1 MMKKD
6 SRKGPAKARPAGK
19 KPVKAAKPKGQAK
32 HKGPFKKGKPLKP
45 KKVIRTNKPAKAKPV
60 KTAKKPV
67 REAPKAAPKPKGCDV
82 YFNGR
87 FIGATRDVG
96 EFVGDIKKKRRLGI
110 LPDQVNI
117 VHYPEFNEIRINTDS
132 GRTRRPLIIVENG
145 KHKLT
150 KEVMKRL
157 TKGEIKWDHLVNH
170 GIIEYLDA
178 EEEENSYIAFY
189 PKELTEEHT
198 HLEMSPMALFGVSA
212 TLIPYP
218 EYNRGDRI
226 NYGAKMVGQAIGL
239 PATNFMIR
247 TDTKFNILV
256 SPQNP
261 IVGTITDR
269 IFGDYPYG
277 QNIVIAIMCWD
288 GYNLNDAVVLN
299 RSSVERGMFRSFY
312 FRTYDTIKK
321 RYWGGQE
328 DEIGIPEPGIKGHRG
343 EIVYK
348 DLGEDGIIN
357 LEIAVGSDSVLIG
370 KTSPLRFLSGE
381 EFTAD
386 IENKRET
393 SLTIRYGE
401 KGVVDRVLISE
412 NLNGWQM
419 IKIRIRDERIPELG
433 DKFASR
439 HGQKG
444 VVSLLVPQE
453 DMPFTSDG
461 VVPDLIFNPH
471 GIPSRM
477 TIGQL
482 LEILGGKAGALS
494 GQKIDSSAFSHMKE
508 EDIRKT
514 MTDMGF
520 RNDGKQALYDGRT
533 GEMYKVLIFT
543 GMTYMMKLD
552 HMVADKIHARGRGPV
567 TILTKQP
574 TEGRAKR
581 GGLRLGEMEQQCLV
595 AHGAALTLK
604 ERFSSDNTMIPI
616 CNRCGLI
623 AIHDRAKNK
632 TYCGICKDSEVTWVQ
647 TAYAFK
653 LAMDELKSMGIY
665 PNIKTKEI

>member
-1 MMKKD
+1 MKKK
-6 SRKGPAKARPAGK
+6 SLVKKFLKIRHVKKGPVKKRPVKAGLVKKGIKHIAKAKPRMKAGHAKKIPVKPVKVKPRVKRVKPLREKPVKLAK
-19 KPVKAAKPKGQAK
+19 KPKAAKP
-32 HKGPFKKGKPLKP
+32 
-45 KKVIRTNKPAKAKPV
+45 RKPV
-60 KTAKKPV
+60 K
-67 REAPKAAPKPKGCDV
+67 EAPRPKPPKPKGCDI

-87 FIGATRDVG
+87 FTGVTGDVEG
-96 EFVGDIKKKRRLGI
+96 FVNDIKKKRRLGI
-110 LPDQVNI
+110 ISEQVNI
-117 VHYPEFNEIRINTDS
+117 AHYPEFGEIRINTDS

-150 KEVMKRL
+150 PEILKKLE
-157 TKGEIKWDHLVNH
+157 KGGIDWNYMVNH
-170 GIIEYLDA
+170 GIREYLDA
-178 EEEENSYIAFY
+178 EEEENAYIAMY
-189 PKELTEEHT
+189 EDELTPEHT
-198 HLEMSPMALFGVSA
+198 HLEMNPIALFGVSA

-226 NYGAKMVGQAIGL
+226 NYGAKMVGQAIGI

-247 TDTKFNILV
+247 TDTKFNILI
-256 SPQNP
+256 SPQSP
-261 IVGTITDR
+261 LVETVTDR

-299 RSSVERGMFRSFY
+299 GSSVERGMFRSFY

-343 EIVYK
+343 EAVYK

-357 LEIAVGSDSVLIG
+357 PEIAVGSDSVLIG

-393 SLTIRYGE
+393 SLTVRYGE
-401 KGVVDRVLISE
+401 KGIVDKVLITE
-412 NLNGWQM
+412 NLDGNQM

-444 VVSLLVPQE
+444 VVSLLVPHQ
-453 DMPFTSDG
+453 DMPFTRDG
-461 VVPDLIFNPH
+461 VVPDIIFNPH

-482 LEILGGKAGALS
+482 LEILAGKAGALS
-494 GQKIDSSAFSHMKE
+494 GSKINSSAFAHMKE
-508 EDIRKT
+508 EEIRKT
-514 MTDMGF
+514 MKDMGF

-543 GMTYMMKLD
+543 GMVYFMKLD
-552 HMVADKIHARGRGPV
+552 HMVADKIHARARGPV

-581 GGLRLGEMEQQCLV
+581 GGAEAGGD
-595 AHGAALTLK
+595 GAAVPCCPWCRTNPEGEVLLGQHYDSHMQQV
-604 ERFSSDNTMIPI
+604 RPGCNT
-616 CNRCGLI
+616 
-623 AIHDRAKNK
+623 
-632 TYCGICKDSEVTWVQ
+632 
-647 TAYAFK
+647 
-653 LAMDELKSMGIY
+653 
-665 PNIKTKEI
+665 

>member
-1 MMKKD
+1 MKRPAKGRGTRGGAKP
-6 SRKGPAKARPAGK
+6 SAKRTALKGPRKPAKK
-19 KPVKAAKPKGQAK
+19 QAKPKSAAVA
-32 HKGPFKKGKPLKP
+32 PE
-45 KKVIRTNKPAKAKPV
+45 
-60 KTAKKPV
+60 TAQL
-67 REAPKAAPKPKGCDV
+67 RLKGCDV

-87 FIGATRDVG
+87 FIGVTADVEG
-96 EFVGDIKKKRRLGI
+96 FVNDIKKKRRLGI
-110 LPDQVNI
+110 LSDQVNAAY
-117 VHYPEFNEIRINTDS
+117 YPEFGEIRINTES
-132 GRTRRPLIIVENG
+132 GRARRPLIIVENG
-145 KHKLT
+145 KH
-150 KEVMKRL
+150 RL
-157 TKGEIKWDHLVNH
+157 TQEIMKKLEKGEIDWSYMVNH

-178 EEEENSYIAFY
+178 EEEENSYIAVY
-189 PKELTEEHT
+189 PEDLTEEHT
-198 HLEMSPMALFGVSA
+198 HLEMNPIALFGVSA

-247 TDTKFNILV
+247 TDTKFNILL
-256 SPQNP
+256 SPQTP
-261 IVGTITDR
+261 LVETVTDR
-269 IFGDYPYG
+269 IFGEYPYG

-288 GYNLNDAVVLN
+288 GYNLNDAVILN
-299 RSSVERGMFRSFY
+299 RSSIERGLFRSVY
-312 FRTYDTIKK
+312 FRTYETIKK

-343 EIVYK
+343 EAVYK

-357 LEIAVGSDSVLIG
+357 PEIEVGSDSVLIG

-401 KGVVDRVLISE
+401 KGIVDKVLISE
-412 NLNGWQM
+412 TLDGNQL
-419 IKIRIRDERIPELG
+419 IKVRIRDERIPELG

-444 VVSLLVPQE
+444 VVSLLVPHE
-453 DMPFTSDG
+453 DMPFAQDG
-461 VVPDLIFNPH
+461 VVPDIIFNPH

-477 TIGQL
+477 TIAQL
-482 LEILGGKAGALS
+482 LEILSGKVGALS
-494 GQKIDSSAFSHMKE
+494 GTKIDSSAFVHMRE
-508 EDIRKT
+508 NEIRRIMKG
-514 MTDMGF
+514 MGF
-520 RNDGKQALYDGRT
+520 RDDGKQALYDGRT

-543 GMTYMMKLD
+543 GISYYMKLD
-552 HMVADKIHARGRGPV
+552 HMVADKIHARARGPV

-595 AHGAALTLK
+595 GHGAALTLK
-604 ERFSSDNTMIPI
+604 ERFSSDNTLIPI

-623 AIHDRAKNK
+623 AIHDRAKSK
-632 TYCGICKDSEVTWVQ
+632 TYCGVCKDSEVTWVK
-647 TAYAFK
+647 TSYAFK
-653 LAMDELKSMGIY
+653 LITDELKSIGIY
-665 PNIKTKEI
+665 PKIETREL